1 MRLYQ
6 TKKLLHVKRNK
17 QKNEK
22 STEEMGES
30 ICIDM
35 VLIFKIH
42 KDLTQLNSKKPPKA
56 TNIKK

>member
-6 TKKLLHVKRNK
+6 TKTLLHVKRNK
-17 QKNEK
+17 QQNEK
-22 STEEMGES
+22 SSKEMGES

-42 KDLTQLNSKKPPKA
+42 KDLTQLNSKKPQKA